1 MIAFH
6 ARRPLR
12 FGLLAGALA
21 LSAAPGAARA
31 ELEYVEFTY
40 AKIERTRATNT
51 SVWIRTAQ
59 PHTSARPGD
68 ALSALPPAPSAA
80 PVTPSGW
87 DPAKKEAITG
97 KATAG
102 AQAQTD
108 WEFLRQRAA
117 RLGKDHSSTW
127 IRVGQLPMPGH
138 RSTDITLKRGVVGET
153 RKPNSG
159 QVAMETLVIQ
169 HEGMNAPKAPQE
181 AALDDLPGA
190 PPAPGAIAPTARA
203 PSRAFIPTELRVTK
217 TVPWT
222 PQRRTRTAVT
232 PKAIATK

>member
-12 FGLLAGALA
+12 FGMLAGTLA
-21 LSAAPGAARA
+21 LSAAPGQARA
-31 ELEYVEFTY
+31 ELEYGEFSY
-40 AKIERTRATNT
+40 QKIERTRATTT
-51 SVWIRTAQ
+51 STA
-59 PHTSARPGD
+59 PN
-68 ALSALPPAPSAA
+68 AA
-80 PVTPSGW
+80 PVAPSGW

-97 KATAG
+97 KPTAG
-102 AQAQTD
+102 APGQTD

-127 IRVGQLPMPGH
+127 IRVGQLPMPGR

-203 PSRAFIPTELRVTK
+203 PSRTFNPTELRVTK

-222 PQRRTRTAVT
+222 QQRRSRAAVT
-232 PKAIATK
+232 RKAIATK